1 MEVLIRTCTSLPLS
15 PRGPTL
21 RCPDCRTPKSLELG
35 GPQALCHPR
44 VDRSRQC
51 QGAGLGAGLT
61 AMPPL
66 KPAWCP
72 LSGEEGVPAAP
83 TAAGGGHA
91 PAGPTPT
98 CAGGRAPGGHH
109 GAATCEGPGHRAGK
123 ECKQRLGC
131 WGPCSALCYVVLA
144 GMRGWRIPF

>member
-15 PRGPTL
+15 PRSPTL

-66 KPAWCP
+66 KLAWCHSQVRKECQ
-72 LSGEEGVPAAP
+72 LLRQQQEEGTRLQDPLQPALAAAHQEA
-83 TAAGGGHA
+83 TMELLRVKDRAIELERSVSGALGAGGL
-91 PAGPTPT
+91 
-98 CAGGRAPGGHH
+98 
-109 GAATCEGPGHRAGK
+109 AALYA
-123 ECKQRLGC
+123 LLC
-131 WGPCSALCYVVLA
+131 WQE
-144 GMRGWRIPF
+144 